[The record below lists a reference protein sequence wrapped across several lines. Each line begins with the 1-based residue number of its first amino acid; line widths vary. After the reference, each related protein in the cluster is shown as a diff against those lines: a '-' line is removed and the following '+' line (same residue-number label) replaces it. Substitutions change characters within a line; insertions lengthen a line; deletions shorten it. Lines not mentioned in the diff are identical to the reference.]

1 MAVNNI
7 LNLRGSGIVSFDGI
21 KVFTALAIPL
31 TVANGGTG
39 VASLTAYNVVVQGAG
54 GNFQDVG
61 GVGTAG
67 QALLSQGASAF
78 PIFSDPGGY
87 TLSTVT
93 FSASPSDATTYFLAT
108 AQSMTTFTA
117 SGNANTRFYIPKAG
131 VIVSCYGT
139 VTVSGTLGSAG
150 SSTLSLR
157 LNNSTDTTVSSSIA
171 MTAADN
177 AFSGTGL
184 NLTVAAG
191 DYIEFKWLTPT
202 WATNP
207 TLVRTAI
214 TVYVR

>member
-1 MAVNNI
+1 MVVNNA
-7 LNLRGSGIVSFDGI
+7 LNLRGTGIVSFDGI

-78 PIFSDPGGY
+78 PIFADPGGY

-93 FSASPSDATTYFLAT
+93 FSATPGDSATYFLAT
-108 AQSMTTFTA
+108 AQAMTTFTA

-131 VIVSCYGT
+131 LVLACYGT
-139 VTVSGTLGSAG
+139 ATVSGTLGSAG
-150 SSTLSLR
+150 SSTLSIR
-157 LNNSTDTTVSSSIA
+157 LNNSSEVTVSSSIA
-171 MTAADN
+171 LTSADN
-177 AFSGTGL
+177 PFSGTGL

-191 DYIEFKWLTPT
+191 DYIEFKWVTPT
-202 WATNP
+202 FATNP
-207 TLVRTAI
+207 TLVRIAL